1 MLLDSLDNKD
11 GLWFNQSGLR
21 PNTHYA
27 GSCCE
32 WCDDLARG
40 RAVGNTPPQGMINGE
55 KCADWMCGN
64 PDYCA
69 GRGYGQTYTPQPSV
83 TFSTPT
89 TEGEWS
95 NHPGFIG
102 GTWWKDFWMPKKAE
116 AERHDKEQ
124 NKVNREHPFSEDDTC
139 NELDEK
145 IEKLD
150 SQINKISVGGG
161 KERVQSRQLKTRET
175 RRLDIKDM
183 WNKKDCSQQ
192 LIDEQAAEFD
202 AKVAKL
208 FGEAQSRVDARSKE
222 DNSLMNVAIGVGVLV
237 IGGVLVLSL
246 RRKRQ

>member
-1 MLLDSLDNKD
+1 MSYKCICNN
-11 GLWFNQSGLR
+11 GATIGHISG
-21 PNTHYA
+21 
-27 GSCCE
+27 
-32 WCDDLARG
+32 CDDDAGCKACCKGKGGINEDRS
-40 RAVGNTPPQGMINGE
+40 GMIVRGQDFGVRAQRQEFHGFSNFMDSNFLEDGT
-55 KCADWMCGN
+55 M
-64 PDYCA
+64 PDSD
-69 GRGYGQTYTPQPSV
+69 R
-83 TFSTPT
+83 
-89 TEGEWS
+89 WS

-102 GTWWKDFWMPKKAE
+102 GTWWKDFWSPKAAE
-116 AERHDKEQ
+116 KERHNKEQ
-124 NKVNREHPFSEDDTC
+124 GKVNNSNPFSEDDTC
-139 NELDEK
+139 DELDEK

-161 KERVQSRQLKTRET
+161 KERVQSRQLKTREV

-237 IGGVLVLSL
+237 VGGVLVLAM
-246 RRKRQ
+246 RRKKQ

>member
-1 MLLDSLDNKD
+1 MGKLLYSETNKD
-11 GLWFNQSGLR
+11 GSCNCVHEDTTQMQ
-21 PNTHYA
+21 NTATYNVP
-27 GSCCE
+27 CPCPL
-32 WCDDLARG
+32 DDGGKRYDDTRG
-40 RAVGNTPPQGMINGE
+40 IRERDIVREREIFMDSNFLEDRTM
-55 KCADWMCGN
+55 
-64 PDYCA
+64 PDSD
-69 GRGYGQTYTPQPSV
+69 R
-83 TFSTPT
+83 
-89 TEGEWS
+89 WS
-95 NHPGFIG
+95 NHPGFLG
-102 GTWWKDFWMPKKAE
+102 GTWWKDFWSPKKAE

-124 NKVNREHPFSEDDTC
+124 NKVNSANPFSEDDTC

-175 RRLDIKDM
+175 RRLDIKEM

-237 IGGVLVLSL
+237 VGGVLVLAL